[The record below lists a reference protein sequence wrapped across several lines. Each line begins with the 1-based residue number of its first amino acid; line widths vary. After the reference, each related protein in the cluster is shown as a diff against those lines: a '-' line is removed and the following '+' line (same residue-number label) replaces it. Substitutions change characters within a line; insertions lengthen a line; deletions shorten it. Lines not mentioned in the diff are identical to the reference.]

1 MRTTS
6 PQTVIHVQTPHEPTE
21 WALLQ
26 RQLIDAE
33 TRACE
38 QFFHHYFDD
47 RGYLKCVPRWT
58 ANDGPD
64 DAMENLLNW
73 PLLHALG
80 GDDVLMEMYEKAWE
94 GHLIQYTEA
103 KTTTVPFGRDGIY
116 YKEFPE
122 HFDWFHIGE
131 WLNPFVLQ
139 GLSDPYDDDY
149 IKRMQRFAGL
159 YMDEDLQA
167 KNYDPE
173 NRLIRSMFNG
183 SRGPLMRKATGLDWA
198 GDPIEIEGRFN
209 PGHGERTYEE
219 MVAHYAEY
227 NDIVGD
233 NPLNL
238 GTTSLALLSY
248 MLTGQEKYQD
258 WLLEYVD
265 AWVER
270 THANNG
276 FVPSNVGLDGTPGG
290 ECEGRWY
297 GGVYGWGFT
306 VTVPQTGEPA
316 HRPSFQRRAFYG
328 FANALLLTGNMDY
341 VRLWGDNIDL
351 VNANAKEENGTT
363 LYPHMYGDEGW
374 YHFQPE
380 PFSPGALQT
389 YYWTMEEKY
398 RKWVPQNR
406 WFDFLEGNDDSY
418 PAESLKADFATL
430 RQRMEKVAQDSA
442 TPDTRMSDDMHRFLP
457 GITDN
462 LIRQM
467 LGGLPTGRDGYPL
480 HCRLRYFDPARR
492 RAGLPKDVAA
502 LVDSMTD
509 DEVSVTLLNLDPST
523 AKTIIVQG
531 GAYAEHQ
538 ITQVQAANGTT
549 PVDHSHFAVHIA
561 PGSGE
566 RLVIKMKRFANK
578 PTCAM
583 PWV

>member
-1 MRTTS
+1 VRTTS

-33 TRACE
+33 TRACV

-103 KTTTVPFGRDGIY
+103 KTTTLPFGRDGIY

-248 MLTGQEKYQD
+248 MLTGQEKY
-258 WLLEYVD
+258 
-265 AWVER
+265 
-270 THANNG
+270 
-276 FVPSNVGLDGTPGG
+276 
-290 ECEGRWY
+290 
-297 GGVYGWGFT
+297 
-306 VTVPQTGEPA
+306 
-316 HRPSFQRRAFYG
+316 
-328 FANALLLTGNMDY
+328 
-341 VRLWGDNIDL
+341 
-351 VNANAKEENGTT
+351 
-363 LYPHMYGDEGW
+363 
-374 YHFQPE
+374 
-380 PFSPGALQT
+380 
-389 YYWTMEEKY
+389 
-398 RKWVPQNR
+398 
-406 WFDFLEGNDDSY
+406 
-418 PAESLKADFATL
+418 
-430 RQRMEKVAQDSA
+430 
-442 TPDTRMSDDMHRFLP
+442 
-457 GITDN
+457 
-462 LIRQM
+462 
-467 LGGLPTGRDGYPL
+467 
-480 HCRLRYFDPARR
+480 
-492 RAGLPKDVAA
+492 
-502 LVDSMTD
+502 
-509 DEVSVTLLNLDPST
+509 
-523 AKTIIVQG
+523 
-531 GAYAEHQ
+531 
-538 ITQVQAANGTT
+538 
-549 PVDHSHFAVHIA
+549 
-561 PGSGE
+561 
-566 RLVIKMKRFANK
+566 
-578 PTCAM
+578 
-583 PWV
+583 

>member
-1 MRTTS
+1 
-6 PQTVIHVQTPHEPTE
+6 
-21 WALLQ
+21 
-26 RQLIDAE
+26 
-33 TRACE
+33 
-38 QFFHHYFDD
+38 
-47 RGYLKCVPRWT
+47 
-58 ANDGPD
+58 
-64 DAMENLLNW
+64 
-73 PLLHALG
+73 
-80 GDDVLMEMYEKAWE
+80 
-94 GHLIQYTEA
+94 
-103 KTTTVPFGRDGIY
+103 
-116 YKEFPE
+116 
-122 HFDWFHIGE
+122 
-131 WLNPFVLQ
+131 
-139 GLSDPYDDDY
+139 
-149 IKRMQRFAGL
+149 
-159 YMDEDLQA
+159 
-167 KNYDPE
+167 
-173 NRLIRSMFNG
+173 
-183 SRGPLMRKATGLDWA
+183 
-198 GDPIEIEGRFN
+198 
-209 PGHGERTYEE
+209 
-219 MVAHYAEY
+219 
-227 NDIVGD
+227 
-233 NPLNL
+233 
-238 GTTSLALLSY
+238 
-248 MLTGQEKYQD
+248 
-258 WLLEYVD
+258 
-265 AWVER
+265 
-270 THANNG
+270 
-276 FVPSNVGLDGTPGG
+276 VPSNVGLDGTPGG

-374 YHFQPE
+374 YHYQPE

-467 LGGLPTGRDGYPL
+467 LGGLPTGREGYPL

-523 AKTIIVQG
+523 EKTIIVQG

-538 ITQVQAANGTT
+538 ITQVQAASGTT
-549 PVDHSHFAVHIA
+549 PVDHSHFAVHLA